1 MLCLWK
7 VASHCYLISIRILSN
22 VKTKHKNINARIKCG
37 MWDKDL
43 KASARV
49 HMVDIHEAEENNVP
63 CPQCDSMWKSR
74 KRMIHH
80 KIVHN

>member
-1 MLCLWK
+1 MEGCESLLFNKHSYSVQW
-7 VASHCYLISIRILSN
+7 H